1 MLNIVKILFC
11 IFGGFMLQNVY
22 KSLKTNSEKAVE
34 SLIHSLGKLR
44 TGRANSGMLDDIRVD
59 YYGTMTL
66 LSQIANISV
75 PEARM
80 IVIKP
85 WEKPMLT
92 KIEKAI
98 QASDLGINPV
108 NNGEMIMLTVPAL
121 TEERRKDLVKSAKK
135 YGEEFKQS
143 LRTHR
148 HDALDLLKSLEK
160 DKSVTE
166 DEAKKGKDKIQEI
179 LNDYIKKIDDIIKA
193 KEDEI
198 MKV

>member
-1 MLNIVKILFC
+1 
-11 IFGGFMLQNVY
+11 MLQNVY

-44 TGRANSGMLDDIRVD
+44 TGRANSAMLDDIRVD
-59 YYGTMTL
+59 YYGTMTP

-135 YGEEFKQS
+135 YGEEIKQS

-148 HDALDLLKSLEK
+148 HDALDMLKNFEK

-179 LNDYIKKIDDIIKA
+179 LNDFIKKIDDIIKA